1 MLLAKNNIN
10 GVAPGPTQ
18 GVSDGWWFILYPLNV
33 GNHTV
38 HFVGIFGEFHSNTYT
53 CKYQPTFC
61 DRGYISPHSKM
72 N

>member
-33 GNHTV
+33 GNHTL
-38 HFVGIFGEFHSNTYT
+38 HFVGTFGEFHSNTKLTSTNPRFATEVSYHLT
-53 CKYQPTFC
+53 VK
-61 DRGYISPHSKM
+61 
-72 N
+72 